1 MTPYTATDLL
11 RSMRHAYGDSI
22 PTQRQD
28 TQTANRRRFV
38 TWARSLLR
46 LA

>member
-1 MTPYTATDLL
+1 MTPYTATDLI

-22 PTQRQD
+22 PAERLD
-28 TQTANRRRFV
+28 NRLPGRRRFV